1 MEIKGERIIA
11 ATQQTVWN
19 AINDPAILKLCI
31 PGCES
36 IERVDE
42 SQLKAVV
49 MAKIGPVKARFTGK
63 VTMADVVA
71 PDSCTLHF
79 EGVGGPAG
87 FAKGQA
93 TVALTALSANETQLV
108 YNASAAV
115 GGKLGQIGARLIESA
130 ARAISDEFFNHLAK
144 QLSPIQQAPASAIAT
159 SGASATEYV
168 AAAGYVAPSAAAA
181 GSPAVPVMKPVVAQ
195 TAGAPGY
202 LARAHVHGSHAHD
215 SHAHAPHAHAP
226 HAANSAHEH
235 WYESRTLLAIG
246 CIVLGFILGKI

>member
-42 SQLKAVV
+42 SQMKAVV

-93 TVALTALSANETQLV
+93 TVALSALSANETQLV

-130 ARAISDEFFNHLAK
+130 ARAISDEFFNHLSK
-144 QLSPIQQAPASAIAT
+144 QLSPPEAVQAVGIAKPGIATAASAAPDYAAAT
-159 SGASATEYV
+159 GATAPTVASPV
-168 AAAGYVAPSAAAA
+168 AAS
-181 GSPAVPVMKPVVAQ
+181 
-195 TAGAPGY
+195 PGY
-202 LARAHVHGSHAHD
+202 LARPHVHAGHAHPHTP
-215 SHAHAPHAHAP
+215 SSAPAHAH
-226 HAANSAHEH
+226 
-235 WYESRTLLAIG
+235 WYDSRTLLAIG
-246 CIVLGFILGKI
+246 CILLGFILGRI

>member
-19 AINDPAILKLCI
+19 AINDPEILKRCI

-42 SQLKAVV
+42 SQMKAVV

-93 TVALTALSANETQLV
+93 TVALTSLSANETQLV

-130 ARAISDEFFNHLAK
+130 ARAISDEFFNHLSK
-144 QLSPIQQAPASAIAT
+144 QLSPPEPVAVSSAGASDYVSTPGVAAPLVAIAEAPAA
-159 SGASATEYV
+159 V
-168 AAAGYVAPSAAAA
+168 AAKAA
-181 GSPAVPVMKPVVAQ
+181 SL
-195 TAGAPGY
+195 GY
-202 LARAHVHGSHAHD
+202 LARPHVHAAHAHD
-215 SHAHAPHAHAP
+215 AHVP
-226 HAANSAHEH
+226 HAAASAHLH

-246 CIVLGFILGKI
+246 CIILGFILGRI

>member
-42 SQLKAVV
+42 STLKAVV

-93 TVALTALSANETQLV
+93 TVALTALAANETQLV

-130 ARAISDEFFNHLAK
+130 ARAISDEFFNHLSK
-144 QLSPIQQAPASAIAT
+144 QLSPVQQAPASAIVTSGVAT
-159 SGASATEYV
+159 SGVDFIAPP
-168 AAAGYVAPSAAAA
+168 AAADGATAAPL
-181 GSPAVPVMKPVVAQ
+181 MKPVVAP
-195 TAGAPGY
+195 AAAASPGY
-202 LARAHVHGSHAHD
+202 LARPHVHGAHSHD
-215 SHAHAPHAHAP
+215 SHAHAPHAAGPAHA
-226 HAANSAHEH
+226 H

-246 CIVLGFILGKI
+246 CIVLGFILGKV